1 MPKCN
6 QSLLYE
12 EIKRHYKKRV
22 FWVICS
28 LLGNKMLKKTWK
40 SLCKGIQNNIAKNVS
55 IGFFLT
61 PYLPKRKNACKTS
74 IMVKQNSITK
84 RIYF

>member
-28 LLGNKMLKKTWK
+28 LLGNKMLKKHGNHSVREYKTTLRK
-40 SLCKGIQNNIAKNVS
+40 MCLLAFFNSL
-55 IGFFLT
+55 LT
-61 PYLPKRKNACKTS
+61 KTQKR
-74 IMVKQNSITK
+74 M
-84 RIYF
+84 